1 MRIGLVFLLE
11 KNQNLGQSASMETL
25 MDYMVKGGSLMW
37 VLLGFSVVG
46 VAVIL
51 DRVVVYLSYGFDPDG
66 WLKAILAEIEA
77 GRADKALVMARACRH
92 PVARVVEVYLENLA
106 RPARVRV
113 DNVKRE
119 GALVLERVEKRLRI
133 LAAISHLAP
142 LVGLLGT
149 VTGMVVAFA
158 QIESIDGAPKPSDLA
173 GGIWEALLTTVF
185 GLVVAIPCMAAY
197 HAFESHADKIA
208 RRMELAVTALD
219 DALQPGCGRECPVA
233 GFQIEP
239 LQRLKDD
246 YPSVS

>member
-1 MRIGLVFLLE
+1 
-11 KNQNLGQSASMETL
+11 METL

-37 VLLGFSVVG
+37 VLLGFSVIG

-51 DRVVVYLSYGFDPDG
+51 DRALVYLSYGFNPDR
-66 WLKAILAEIEA
+66 WLTGILKEIES
-77 GRADKALVMARACRH
+77 GRADKALEKARANRH
-92 PVARVVEVYLENLA
+92 PVARVVEVYLENLT

-149 VTGMVVAFA
+149 VTGMVMAFA
-158 QIESIDGAPKPSDLA
+158 QIETIDGAPKPSDLA

-246 YPSVS
+246 YPTVS

>member
-1 MRIGLVFLLE
+1 
-11 KNQNLGQSASMETL
+11 METL
-25 MDYMVKGGSLMW
+25 VEYMNKGGALMW
-37 VLLGFSVVG
+37 VLLAFSVVG

-51 DRVVVYLSYGFDPDG
+51 DRLAVYASYGFNPDR
-66 WLKAILAEIEA
+66 WLKKIIADLESGRVESALAS
-77 GRADKALVMARACRH
+77 ARASRH
-92 PVARVVEVYLENLA
+92 PVARVVEVYLENLG

-119 GALVLERVEKRLRI
+119 GALVLEKVEKRLRI

-149 VTGMVVAFA
+149 VTGMVLAFA
-158 QIESIDGAPKPSDLA
+158 RIESLDGAPKPSDLA

-233 GFQIEP
+233 GFQLEP
-239 LQRLKDD
+239 LQPLKDQFN
-246 YPSVS
+246 SVV

>member
-1 MRIGLVFLLE
+1 
-11 KNQNLGQSASMETL
+11 METL
-25 MDYMVKGGSLMW
+25 MDYMTKGGALMW
-37 VLLGFSVVG
+37 VLLAFSVVG
-46 VAVIL
+46 LAVIL
-51 DRVVVYLSYGFDPDG
+51 DRLAVYASYGLDPDR
-66 WLKAILAEIEA
+66 WLKKILADLES
-77 GRADKALVMARACRH
+77 GRVESALASARKSRH
-92 PVARVVEVYLENLA
+92 PVARVVEVYLENLG

-119 GALVLERVEKRLRI
+119 GALVLEKVEKRLRI

-149 VTGMVVAFA
+149 VTGMILAFA
-158 QIESIDGAPKPSDLA
+158 RIESLDGAPKPSDLA

-233 GFQIEP
+233 GFQLEP
-239 LQRLKDD
+239 LQPLKDQFN
-246 YPSVS
+246 SVV

>member
-1 MRIGLVFLLE
+1 
-11 KNQNLGQSASMETL
+11 

-46 VAVIL
+46 MAVIL
-51 DRVVVYLSYGFDPDG
+51 DRVVVYLSYGFNPDR
-66 WLKAILAEIEA
+66 WLTGILKEIES
-77 GRADKALVMARACRH
+77 GRADKALAMARSNRH
-92 PVARVVEVYLENLA
+92 PVARVVEVYLENLT

-119 GALVLERVEKRLRI
+119 GALVQERVEKRLRI
-133 LAAISHLAP
+133 LAAISHLSP

-149 VTGMVVAFA
+149 VTGMVMAFA
-158 QIESIDGAPKPSDLA
+158 QIETIDGAPKPSDLA

-233 GFQIEP
+233 GFQIES

>member
-1 MRIGLVFLLE
+1 
-11 KNQNLGQSASMETL
+11 METL
-25 MDYMVKGGSLMW
+25 VDYMNKGGALMW
-37 VLLGFSVVG
+37 VLLAFSVVG

-51 DRVVVYLSYGFDPDG
+51 DRVAVYASYGFNPDR
-66 WLKAILAEIEA
+66 WLKKILADLES
-77 GRADKALVMARACRH
+77 GRVESALASARASRH
-92 PVARVVEVYLENLA
+92 PVARVVEVYLENLG

-149 VTGMVVAFA
+149 VTGMVLAFA
-158 QIESIDGAPKPSDLA
+158 RIESLDGAPKPADLA

-239 LQRLKDD
+239 LQPLKDSF
-246 YPSVS
+246 PSVT

>member
-1 MRIGLVFLLE
+1 ME
-11 KNQNLGQSASMETL
+11 KPLTRPLNSHPMETL
-25 MDYMVKGGSLMW
+25 VDYMNKGGALMW
-37 VLLGFSVVG
+37 VLLAFSVVG

-51 DRVVVYLSYGFDPDG
+51 DRLAVYASYGFNPDR
-66 WLKAILAEIEA
+66 WLKKILADLES
-77 GRADKALVMARACRH
+77 GRVESALASARASRH
-92 PVARVVEVYLENLA
+92 PVARVVEVYLENLG

-119 GALVLERVEKRLRI
+119 GALVLEKVEKRLRL

-149 VTGMVVAFA
+149 VTGMVLAFA
-158 QIESIDGAPKPSDLA
+158 RIETLDGAPKPSDLA

-239 LQRLKDD
+239 LQPLKDQFN
-246 YPSVS
+246 SVA

>member
-1 MRIGLVFLLE
+1 
-11 KNQNLGQSASMETL
+11 METL
-25 MDYMVKGGSLMW
+25 VDYMNKGGALMW
-37 VLLGFSVVG
+37 VLLAFSIVG

-51 DRVVVYLSYGFDPDG
+51 DRLAVYASYGLDPDR
-66 WLKAILAEIEA
+66 WLKKILADLEA
-77 GRADKALVMARACRH
+77 GRVDVALASARKSRH
-92 PVARVVEVYLENLA
+92 PVARVVEVYLENLT

-119 GALVLERVEKRLRI
+119 GALVLEKVEKRLRI

-149 VTGMVVAFA
+149 VTGMVLAFA
-158 QIESIDGAPKPSDLA
+158 RIESLDGAPKPSDLA

-239 LQRLKDD
+239 LQPLKDQFN
-246 YPSVS
+246 SVT

>member
-1 MRIGLVFLLE
+1 
-11 KNQNLGQSASMETL
+11 METL
-25 MDYMVKGGSLMW
+25 VDYMNKGGALMW
-37 VLLGFSVVG
+37 VLLAFSVVG

-51 DRVVVYLSYGFDPDG
+51 DRLAVYASYGLDPDR
-66 WLKAILAEIEA
+66 WLKKILADLES
-77 GRADKALVMARACRH
+77 GRVESALASARKSRH
-92 PVARVVEVYLENLA
+92 PVARVVEVYLENLG

-119 GALVLERVEKRLRI
+119 GALVLEKVEKRLRI

-149 VTGMVVAFA
+149 VTGMVLAFA
-158 QIESIDGAPKPSDLA
+158 RIESLDGAPKPSDLA

-233 GFQIEP
+233 GFQLEP
-239 LQRLKDD
+239 LQPLKDQFN
-246 YPSVS
+246 SVV

>member
-1 MRIGLVFLLE
+1 
-11 KNQNLGQSASMETL
+11 METL
-25 MDYMVKGGSLMW
+25 VDYMNKGGALMW
-37 VLLGFSVVG
+37 VLLAFSVVG

-51 DRVVVYLSYGFDPDG
+51 DRLAVYASYGLDPDR
-66 WLKAILAEIEA
+66 WLKKILAELEA
-77 GRADKALVMARACRH
+77 GRVEAALASARKSRH
-92 PVARVVEVYLENLA
+92 PVARVVEVYLENLT

-119 GALVLERVEKRLRI
+119 GALVLEKVEKRLRI

-149 VTGMVVAFA
+149 VTGMVLAFA
-158 QIESIDGAPKPSDLA
+158 RIESLDGAPKPSDLA

-239 LQRLKDD
+239 LQQLKDEFT
-246 YPSVS
+246 SVT

>member
-1 MRIGLVFLLE
+1 MD
-11 KNQNLGQSASMETL
+11 TL
-25 MDYMVKGGSLMW
+25 MDYMVKGGTLMW
-37 VLLGFSVVG
+37 VLLGFSVLG

-51 DRVVVYLSYGFDPDG
+51 DRLVVYLSYGFNPDR
-66 WLKAILAEIEA
+66 WLKGILAEIEA
-77 GRADKALVMARACRH
+77 GRADQALRMARSSRH

-149 VTGMVVAFA
+149 VTGMVMAFA
-158 QIESIDGAPKPSDLA
+158 RIESLDGAPKPSDLA

>member
-1 MRIGLVFLLE
+1 
-11 KNQNLGQSASMETL
+11 METL
-25 MDYMVKGGSLMW
+25 MDYMTKGGALMW
-37 VLLGFSVVG
+37 VLLAFSVVG
-46 VAVIL
+46 LAVIL
-51 DRVVVYLSYGFDPDG
+51 DRLAVYASYGLDPDR
-66 WLKAILAEIEA
+66 WLKKILADLES
-77 GRADKALVMARACRH
+77 GRVESALASARASRH
-92 PVARVVEVYLENLA
+92 PVARVVEVYLENLG

-119 GALVLERVEKRLRI
+119 GALVLEKVEKRLRI

-149 VTGMVVAFA
+149 VTGMVLAFA
-158 QIESIDGAPKPSDLA
+158 RIETLDGAPKPSDLA

-233 GFQIEP
+233 GFQLEP
-239 LQRLKDD
+239 LQPLKDQFN
-246 YPSVS
+246 SVV

>member
-1 MRIGLVFLLE
+1 
-11 KNQNLGQSASMETL
+11 

-51 DRVVVYLSYGFDPDG
+51 DRLVVYLSYGFDPDR
-66 WLKAILAEIEA
+66 WLTGILKEIES
-77 GRADKALVMARACRH
+77 GRADKALAMARSNRH
-92 PVARVVEVYLENLA
+92 PVARVVEVYLENLT

-133 LAAISHLAP
+133 LAAISHLSP

-149 VTGMVVAFA
+149 VTGMVMAFA
-158 QIESIDGAPKPSDLA
+158 QIETIDGAPKPSDLA

>member
-1 MRIGLVFLLE
+1 
-11 KNQNLGQSASMETL
+11 METL
-25 MDYMVKGGSLMW
+25 VDYMNKGGALMW
-37 VLLGFSVVG
+37 VLLVFSVVG

-51 DRVVVYLSYGFDPDG
+51 DRLAVYASYGLDPDR
-66 WLKAILAEIEA
+66 WLKKILADLEA
-77 GRADKALVMARACRH
+77 GRVDVALASARKSRH
-92 PVARVVEVYLENLA
+92 PDARVVEVYLENLT

-119 GALVLERVEKRLRI
+119 GALVLEKVEKRLRI

-149 VTGMVVAFA
+149 VTGMVLAFA
-158 QIESIDGAPKPSDLA
+158 RIESLDGAPKPSDLA

-233 GFQIEP
+233 GFQIEA
-239 LQRLKDD
+239 LQPLKDQFN
-246 YPSVS
+246 SVT